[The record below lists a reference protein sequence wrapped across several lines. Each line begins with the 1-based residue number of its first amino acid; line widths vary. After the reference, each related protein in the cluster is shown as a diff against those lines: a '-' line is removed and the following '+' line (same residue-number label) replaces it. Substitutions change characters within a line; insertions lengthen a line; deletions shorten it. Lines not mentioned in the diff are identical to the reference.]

1 MVSPE
6 FADRPLKKL
15 CLFDVDGTLTLARQ
29 VRSFFFF
36 ASIAFGLTFLRQ
48 RVSPEMIEVL
58 RALRKKVIV
67 AFVGGSD
74 LVKISEQLLVEGNA
88 TGNN

>member
-1 MVSPE
+1 
-6 FADRPLKKL
+6 
-15 CLFDVDGTLTLARQ
+15 
-29 VRSFFFF
+29 
-36 ASIAFGLTFLRQ
+36 
-48 RVSPEMIEVL
+48 MIEIL
-58 RALRKKVIV
+58 RALRKKMIV

>member
-29 VRSFFFF
+29 VRSFFF